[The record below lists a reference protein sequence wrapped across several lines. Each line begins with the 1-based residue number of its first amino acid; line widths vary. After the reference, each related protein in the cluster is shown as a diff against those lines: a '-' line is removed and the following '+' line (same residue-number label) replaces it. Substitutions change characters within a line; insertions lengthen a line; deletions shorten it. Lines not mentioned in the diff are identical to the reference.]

1 MARQLRMVR
10 PNLEDLPKLELPT
23 SYGMRTYLEG
33 DEVHWARIIS
43 DSFGGRE
50 RTAQDTE
57 NEITS
62 RDIFLPD
69 GFYFATHDGTPV
81 GTACAWRQS
90 VDEKDVG
97 YVHMVGVIAAH
108 TGHKLGKWVSLAVLY
123 YFRDNGF
130 KCAMLDTDDF
140 RIPAVKTYLNL
151 GFIPVYVEEGQPERW
166 RDIFEK
172 LKLPP
177 MASQI
182 QNVRSTLP
190 DELWTKVSS

>member
-1 MARQLRMVR
+1 MPRQLRMVR
-10 PNLEDLPKLELPT
+10 PNLENLPKLALPT
-23 SYGMRTYLEG
+23 GYSLRTYLEG
-33 DEVHWARIIS
+33 DEVHWAHIIS

-62 RDIFLPD
+62 RDVFVPD
-69 GFYFATHDGTPV
+69 GFYFATHRDVPV

-90 VDEKDVG
+90 IDETDVG
-97 YVHMVGVIAAH
+97 YVHMVGVVAEH

-130 KCAMLDTDDF
+130 TCAMLDTDDF

-151 GFIPVYVEEGQPERW
+151 GFVPVYIEDGQQQRW
-166 RDIFEK
+166 LDIFEK
-172 LKLPP
+172 LEWPL
-177 MASQI
+177 MSTEIA
-182 QNVRSTLP
+182 NVKKTLSE
-190 DELWTKVSS
+190 ELWKKVSS